1 MMLLA
6 AVLLSTSA
14 FTQNKKELQ
23 ATVDL
28 LNTKIVEQEK
38 TIESQQL
45 QLTTHCQHNNCKSG
59 KNH

>member
-1 MMLLA
+1 MKTKLMMLLA

-38 TIESQQL
+38 TI
-45 QLTTHCQHNNCKSG
+45 HNNY
-59 KNH
+59 N